1 MFTKE
6 PMATANLEF
15 YIDKIKSQMEEKIL
29 VYITEGTGAG
39 TVVQSTV
46 GQSRD
51 RTVYKI

>member
-29 VYITEGTGAG
+29 RELELELWFKVLWYGSKSGPNG
-39 TVVQSTV
+39 L
-46 GQSRD
+46 
-51 RTVYKI
+51 